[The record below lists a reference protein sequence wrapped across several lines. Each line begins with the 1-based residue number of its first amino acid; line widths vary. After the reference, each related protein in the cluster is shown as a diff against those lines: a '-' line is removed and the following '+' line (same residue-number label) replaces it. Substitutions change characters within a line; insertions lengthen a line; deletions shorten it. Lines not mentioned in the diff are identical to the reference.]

1 MNKGL
6 KIGLEIL
13 LAAVICLLV
22 WLTVKSV
29 QKPVNFNNELKA
41 RSEVGIQRLK
51 DIRTLQVAFKSVNG
65 RFSPTVDSLKLFYET
80 GKMDI
85 TMQIGSHDDSLAVA
99 NTEAIKKAIQ
109 KANPRV
115 KGDQLNALLA
125 AAYIDAYQAGQKV
138 VFSTVTEIPV
148 KDTLFNN
155 RPDFCID
162 SLKYIPFSG
171 KQLTEMESAIKTVS
185 GVQVPLF
192 EARMPYKA
200 LCKGM
205 DNQLR
210 INKDAECRDQNKYE
224 GLQVGSITA
233 PNNNAG
239 NWE

>member
-13 LAAVICLLV
+13 LAVIICLLA

-29 QKPVNFNNELKA
+29 QKPVKFNQELKA
-41 RSEVGIQRLK
+41 RSEVAIQRLK

-65 RFSPTVDSLKLFYET
+65 RFSPSVDSLKIFYET

-85 TMQIGSHDDSLAVA
+85 VMQIGSNDDSVAVA
-99 NTEAIKKAIQ
+99 NTEAIKKANKKLKPAEITAKLQ
-109 KANPRV
+109 EAY
-115 KGDQLNALLA
+115 A
-125 AAYIDAYQAGQKV
+125 AGTKV

-148 KDTLFNN
+148 KDTLFRS

-162 SLKYIPFSG
+162 SLYYIPFSG
-171 KQLTEMESAIKTVS
+171 KQLTQMESTVKTVS

-224 GLQVGSITA
+224 GLQVGSVTA

>member
-1 MNKGL
+1 MNKSA
-6 KIGLEIL
+6 KIIVEIA

-22 WLTVKSV
+22 WIIVKSV
-29 QKPVNFNNELKA
+29 QKPVRFNHEVAA
-41 RSEVGIQRLK
+41 RSQVAIQRLK
-51 DIRTLQVAFKSVNG
+51 DIRELQVAFKSVNG

-85 TMQIGSHDDSLAVA
+85 VMQIGSLDDSLAVA
-99 NTEAIKKAIQ
+99 NTEAIKKAN
-109 KANPRV
+109 KKLKP
-115 KGDQLNALLA
+115 DQITEKLKE
-125 AAYIDAYQAGQKV
+125 AYAAGQKV
-138 VFSTVTEIPV
+138 VFSTVTEIAV
-148 KDTLFNN
+148 RDTLFTH

-171 KQLTEMESAIKTVS
+171 QQLTEMEATIKTVS

-200 LCKGM
+200 LCKGL

-210 INKDAECRDQNKYE
+210 INLDAERKDQNKYE
-224 GLQVGSITA
+224 GLQVGSVTA

>member
-1 MNKGL
+1 MNKSV
-6 KIGLEIL
+6 KIAFEVVLGVLI
-13 LAAVICLLV
+13 ILLV
-22 WLTVKSV
+22 WLTVRSV
-29 QKPVNFNNELKA
+29 QKPVQFNKEVA
-41 RSEVGIQRLK
+41 SRSQVAIQRLK
-51 DIRTLQVAFKSVNG
+51 DIRTLQEAYKSVNG

-85 TMQIGSHDDSLAVA
+85 VMQIGSMDDSLAVA
-99 NTEAIKKAIQ
+99 NTEAIM
-109 KANPRV
+109 KANKKLKPAEMTA
-115 KGDQLNALLA
+115 KLA
-125 AAYIDAYQAGQKV
+125 AAYAAGQKV

-148 KDTLFNN
+148 RDTLFAS
-155 RPDFCID
+155 RQDFCVD
-162 SLKYIPFSG
+162 SLAFIPFSG
-171 KQLTEMESAIKTVS
+171 GQKTEMEATVKTVS

-200 LCKGM
+200 LCVGL

-210 INKDAECRDQNKYE
+210 INLDAERKDQNKYE